1 MTHAEIVSWLRQ
13 NDAAKL
19 DELWSAADD
28 CRGAN
33 VGKAVHLRG
42 LIEISNHCR
51 RQCHYCGLR
60 VGNSQLQ
67 RYRMSQDEILAC
79 ARQAVEFGYGTV
91 VLQSGEDL
99 GIERDWLSEIIRE
112 LKQRTP
118 VAVTLSLGERSEGDL
133 LAWRQAGADR
143 YLLRFETSN
152 RVLYERIHPAVDGK
166 TSDRFQIL
174 RRLRQMG
181 YEIGSGVMV
190 GIPGQTYD
198 DLARD
203 IEAFAEL
210 DLEMIGVGPYLP
222 HPQTPLG
229 EQAVTARAA
238 EEGVAVIGGA
248 TAEGADDQPTNDELM
263 TYKMIALAR
272 LACPQANIPSTTALA
287 TLNRTFGRELGLMRG
302 ANIVMPNLTPVQYR
316 ALYEIYPAKACIF
329 ESAGDCHDCLA
340 RRILSLGREIGQ
352 GRGDS
357 PRKIGKPPPEGG
369 GPPCFRTGL
378 SDNADAA
385 G

>member
-133 LAWRQAGADR
+133 LAW
-143 YLLRFETSN
+143 
-152 RVLYERIHPAVDGK
+152 
-166 TSDRFQIL
+166 
-174 RRLRQMG
+174 
-181 YEIGSGVMV
+181 
-190 GIPGQTYD
+190 
-198 DLARD
+198 
-203 IEAFAEL
+203 
-210 DLEMIGVGPYLP
+210 
-222 HPQTPLG
+222 
-229 EQAVTARAA
+229 
-238 EEGVAVIGGA
+238 
-248 TAEGADDQPTNDELM
+248 
-263 TYKMIALAR
+263 
-272 LACPQANIPSTTALA
+272 
-287 TLNRTFGRELGLMRG
+287 
-302 ANIVMPNLTPVQYR
+302 
-316 ALYEIYPAKACIF
+316 
-329 ESAGDCHDCLA
+329 
-340 RRILSLGREIGQ
+340 
-352 GRGDS
+352 
-357 PRKIGKPPPEGG
+357 
-369 GPPCFRTGL
+369 
-378 SDNADAA
+378 
-385 G
+385 